1 MDPCEKTDGARWL
14 GTNMGMDRD
23 PRKEVIGA
31 GEVNTLSDKGLLA
44 EPFPIVADTEAE
56 DKLDDM
62 APCDSFSI
70 TRVRL
75 LAEEPLDTGA
85 ISSARI
91 MERRVSNDS
100 YRFISLERP
109 IETLVPLR
117 TSNNDTSFGL
127 DLNCE
132 QGVRN
137 NR

>member
-1 MDPCEKTDGARWL
+1 
-14 GTNMGMDRD
+14 MGMDRD
-23 PRKEVIGA
+23 PRKEVIGT

-44 EPFPIVADTEAE
+44 EPFPIVADTAAE
-56 DKLDDM
+56 DMLDDM
-62 APCDSFSI
+62 PPRASFST
-70 TRVRL
+70 TRARL
-75 LAEEPLDTGA
+75 PAEEPLVTGA

-127 DLNCE
+127 DLDCE
-132 QGVRN
+132 QGVRKQLLN
-137 NR
+137 VLDVRFMTI